1 MSPTEVSTPFLSRTD
16 PVPALERMVRRPRVA
31 GKFLE
36 LDNQKLWIRGVTYGT
51 FRPNEDGSQ
60 YGKLDTVRHD
70 FESMV
75 AHGFNALRTYTV
87 PPRWL
92 LDLAHENDL
101 YVMVGL
107 PWEQH
112 IAFLDDSARAAD
124 IEDRLRA
131 GVRACAGHPALLGYA
146 VGNEIPSSIV
156 RWHGPLRIERFIE
169 RLAGAARSEDPGCL
183 VTYVNYPSTEYLDPA
198 GLDFLCFNVYLE
210 EHERLNAYLARLQN
224 VAGDRPLLMG
234 EIGFD
239 SRRSG
244 EETQAR
250 VLDWQVRTTFAAGC
264 AGAFIFAWTDEWH
277 RGGHEVEDWDFGL
290 TRRDRSPKPALGS
303 VGAALA
309 DLPLP
314 RRHHQLPSV
323 SVVVCSYNGATTIAD
338 CLDGLLRLEY
348 PDYEV
353 VVIDDGS
360 TDATAAIARSFGV
373 RVISTANRGLS
384 HARNLG
390 LMVARGEIIAYT
402 DDDARPEP
410 HWLTYLADA
419 FLRTEHVGVGGPNIA
434 PPGDGPIAD
443 CVANAPGGP
452 AHVLLSDQVAEH
464 IPGCNMAF
472 RREALD
478 AIGGFDPRFR
488 TAGDDVDVCWRLQER
503 GGTLGFHPAAMVWH
517 HRRNSI
523 RAYWR
528 QQVGYG
534 RAEALLEQKWP
545 QKYNTAGHLAWVG
558 RLYGKGL
565 AEAFGWRQTRIYH
578 GVWGQA
584 PFQRVYQAEPGT
596 LASLPLMPE
605 WYLVVLGLALLAG
618 LGVLSTA
625 LRPASLLFVAAAS
638 LSVYQ
643 AGRAARRARFP
654 ADSVDRMGRPWLM
667 IVTAMLH
674 LVQPAARL
682 LGRLRHGL
690 TPWRRRGATLFQL
703 PLPRRAQIWSET
715 WLAPENLLSSV
726 EGVLRITGRRAR
738 RGSAWDRWDL
748 EVPAGLLGSARVQMV
763 VEEHGSGRQLVRFK
777 VWPCWSAAAVGVL
790 TLLTLLVG
798 VAAVQQEWAATAV
811 LVAGWIGLLVDAL
824 YESGSALGGILQ
836 AVATQ
841 TEGRA

>member
-1 MSPTEVSTPFLSRTD
+1 MSPIEVSTPVRSRAE
-16 PVPALERMVRRPRVA
+16 PVPAPGRVARRPRVA

-51 FRPNEDGSQ
+51 FRPNDRGSQ
-60 YGKLDTVRHD
+60 YGTLDAVRRD
-70 FESMV
+70 FEAMV
-75 AHGFNALRTYTV
+75 AHGFNAVRTYTV

-101 YVMVGL
+101 CVMVGL

-112 IAFLDDSARAAD
+112 IAFLDDPARAAD
-124 IEDRLRA
+124 IEDRVWA
-131 GVRACAGHPALLGYA
+131 GVRACAGHPALLAYA
-146 VGNEIPSSIV
+146 VGNEIPTSIV
-156 RWHGPLRIERFIE
+156 RWHSPLRVERFIE
-169 RLAGAARSEDPGCL
+169 RLADAARTEDPGCL
-183 VTYVNYPSTEYLDPA
+183 VTYVNYPSTEYLDPP

-210 EHERLNAYLARLQN
+210 EQERLSAYLARLQN

-244 EETQAR
+244 EEAQAR

-264 AGAFIFAWTDEWH
+264 AGVFIFAWTDEWH
-277 RGGHEVEDWDFGL
+277 RGGYEVEDWDFGL
-290 TRRDRSPKPALGS
+290 TRRDRSPKPALGR
-303 VGAALA
+303 VQEALA

-314 RRHHQLPSV
+314 PRHKLPSV
-323 SVVVCSYNGATTIAD
+323 SVVVCSYNGAATISS

-353 VVIDDGS
+353 IVIDDGS

-384 HARNLG
+384 NARNLG
-390 LMVARGEIIAYT
+390 LLVARGEIIAYT

-452 AHVLLSDQVAEH
+452 VHVLLSDQVAEH

-472 RREALD
+472 RREALE

-488 TAGDDVDVCWRLQER
+488 SAGDDVDVCWRLQER

-545 QKYNTAGHLAWVG
+545 EKYNTAGHLAWAG

-565 AEAFGWRQTRIYH
+565 AEAFGWRHRIYH
-578 GVWGQA
+578 GVWGHA
-584 PFQRVYQAEPGT
+584 PFQRVYQAEPCT
-596 LASLPLMPE
+596 WASLPLMPE
-605 WYLVVLGLALLAG
+605 WYLVVLVLALLAG
-618 LGVLSTA
+618 LGMLSTA
-625 LRPASLLFVAAAS
+625 LRPAPLLFVAAAG

-654 ADSVDRMGRPWLM
+654 SDSVNVMGWPRLL
-667 IVTAMLH
+667 IVTATLH
-674 LVQPAARL
+674 LIQPAARL
-682 LGRLRHGL
+682 LGRLRYGL
-690 TPWRRRGATLFQL
+690 TPWRRRGATPFQV
-703 PLPRRAQIWSET
+703 PLPRRARIWSEK
-715 WLAPENLLSSV
+715 WLAPEDLLGAV
-726 EGVLRITGRRAR
+726 EAVLRTTGRGAR

-748 EVPAGLLGSARVQMV
+748 EVPAGLLGSARVRMA
-763 VEEHGSGRQLVRFK
+763 VEEHGAGRQLLRFK
-777 VWPCWSAAAVGVL
+777 VWPHWSLAVVGVL
-790 TLLTLLVG
+790 TLLTILVG
-798 VAAVQQEWAATAV
+798 VAAARQEWAATAV
-811 LVAGWIGLLVDAL
+811 LVTGWIFLLVDAL
-824 YESGSALGGILQ
+824 YESGIAMGRILG

-841 TEGRA
+841 TDGQA